1 MKFEVTV
8 KRMDTGVK
16 VWIKEEDLEELFTPR
31 AQVLILNAYAKSI
44 EDKSKIDRSCYPK
57 GYVKELIQ

>member
-1 MKFEVTV
+1 MKFEVII
-8 KRMDTGVK
+8 KRMGSAVK
-16 VWIKEEDLEELFTPR
+16 LMVEEDDLEELFTPT
-31 AQVLILNAYAKSI
+31 AQVMILNAYAKSI

>member
-1 MKFEVTV
+1 MKFEVTI

-16 VWIKEEDLEELFTPR
+16 LLVQEEDLEELFTER
-31 AQVLILNAYAKSI
+31 VQVMVLNAYAKSI

-57 GYVKELIQ
+57 GYESR